1 MVENSTL
8 INPQID
14 DVSKSASE
22 RGAAMVEYALLVA
35 LIAAIALGAVTLF
48 GQTVVAEFDG
58 ANETIDAHLPEGITG
73 E

>member
-35 LIAAIALGAVTLF
+35 LIAAIALGALAIL
-48 GQTVVAEFDG
+48 GRTVVTEFDV
-58 ANETIDAHLPEGITG
+58 ANETIEAELPEGFTG